1 MKYKF
6 FILLLAFVLL
16 STGCSNENK
25 CIESHEETKSCVS
38 YIYIPT
44 ANGGI
49 QMIPVVRSCKIEV
62 CDIYESE
69 VTNGK
74 Y

>member
-1 MKYKF
+1 MCK
-6 FILLLAFVLL
+6 L
-16 STGCSNENK
+16 
-25 CIESHEETKSCVS
+25 

-62 CDIYESE
+62 CDLYESE

>member
-16 STGCSNENK
+16 STSCSNENK
-25 CIESHEETKSCVS
+25 CIKSHEETKSCVS

-62 CDIYESE
+62 CDLYESE